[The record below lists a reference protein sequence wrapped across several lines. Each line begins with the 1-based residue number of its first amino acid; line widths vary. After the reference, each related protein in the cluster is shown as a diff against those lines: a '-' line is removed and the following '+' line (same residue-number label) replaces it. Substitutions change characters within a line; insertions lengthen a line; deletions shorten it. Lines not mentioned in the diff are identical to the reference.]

1 MQIHE
6 LIIGGIIVF
15 ILGLAF
21 MIPYKDMNDKMA
33 FDTENTEISD
43 NIISFSSE
51 LNSSYDE
58 ANENL
63 NESTRIK
70 PIFTSIT
77 ESFDKMG
84 SLIQAGLDTASKST
98 KMLEGSTKTTTNILS
113 KSNIPFYF
121 ILGLLAILAIWLTFK
136 IILLITGRG

>member
-6 LIIGGIIVF
+6 IIIGGIIIF

-21 MIPYKDMNDKMA
+21 MIPYSDMNDKMK

-43 NIISFSSE
+43 NIIQFSSE
-51 LNSSYDE
+51 LNNTYKD

-63 NESTRIK
+63 NETTRIK

-77 ESFDKMG
+77 EAFDKTG

-98 KMLEGSTKTTTNILS
+98 KMIEGSTKTTTNILS

-121 ILGLLAILAIWLTFK
+121 ILGLLTIWLY
-136 IILLITGRG
+136 G

>member
-6 LIIGGIIVF
+6 IIIGGIIIF

-21 MIPYKDMNDKMA
+21 MIPYSDMNEKMK

-43 NIISFSSE
+43 NIIQFSSE
-51 LNSSYDE
+51 LNNTYKD

-63 NESTRIK
+63 NETTRIK

-77 ESFDKMG
+77 EAFDKTG

-98 KMLEGSTKTTTNILS
+98 KMIEGSTKTTTNILS

-121 ILGLLAILAIWLTFK
+121 ILGLLTILAIWITFK
-136 IILLITGRG
+136 IVLLITGRG